1 MLIEYLK
8 MIWILNGILV
18 GLVILSALIF
28 MILAVLIIIIKGLGA
43 GISGKE

>member
-18 GLVILSALIF
+18 GLAILSALIF